1 MADHESV
8 HRPVVRWCAVVT
20 LIVAAAIGSAGV
32 ARAQSAPPSPSFET
46 QRLAEG
52 WTALRQGNLPQ
63 AAQIAEQLIVDFPRS
78 VAVVA
83 LAIEVDVRRGAALA
97 GLASYERWLGSRRV
111 DDPYALRRIAQAHL
125 ETIAANP
132 SHGARIQAA
141 RSLAADGSAEARAE
155 LARAA
160 ANGGVVETQM
170 LASLGDT
177 GAVRDLVAQLQID
190 GGGKARIIAA
200 LVESRSPLAVPPLM
214 DLLGNHREEQRVAAA
229 EALGKLGAV
238 QAVPRLQ
245 ALLNDPAFPVRLAAA
260 SALYRLENHDGMNL
274 LSELLSSEHGTI
286 RLAVAEVMA
295 VRPPATWSSVVRE
308 LTRHED
314 AMVQLGAARLIAP
327 YEPELAAEVL
337 ARLGQSDNPAVREEA
352 GRAFVERLAA
362 DFATLR
368 RYLRSADGQTSVRAA
383 ARILELT
390 R

>member
-1 MADHESV
+1 MADHGFV
-8 HRPVVRWCAVVT
+8 HRSVVRWCTVVT
-20 LIVAAAIGSAGV
+20 LMVAVGVGSAGQ
-32 ARAQSAPPSPSFET
+32 ARAQGPPPSASLEI
-46 QRLAEG
+46 QRLGDG
-52 WTALRQGNLPQ
+52 WAAFRQGNLAQ
-63 AAQIAEQLIVDFPRS
+63 AAQIAEQLVAEFPRS
-78 VAVVA
+78 AGVVA
-83 LAIEVDVRRGAALA
+83 LAIEVDIRRGGVLA

-111 DDPYALRRIAQAHL
+111 DAPYALRRIAQAHL
-125 ETIAANP
+125 EAIAANP

-141 RSLAADGSAEARAE
+141 RSLAADGNVAAREE
-155 LARAA
+155 LAKAA
-160 ANGGVVETQM
+160 ANGGVAETQM

-177 GAVRDLVAQLQID
+177 RAVRDLVAQLQID

-214 DLLGNHREEQRVAAA
+214 DLLGNHREEQRAAAA

-286 RLAVAEVMA
+286 RLAVAEALA
-295 VRPPATWSSVVRE
+295 VRPPATWSSIVRE

-368 RYLRSADGQTSVRAA
+368 RYLRSTDGPTSVRAA